1 MKNWGK
7 ECDLRGGGKGSEKL
21 HLGRK
26 SEGNLK
32 RKFYIFQNSTEN
44 PVEFQNIL
52 LHVQRI

>member
-32 RKFYIFQNSTEN
+32 RKFYTFQNSTEN